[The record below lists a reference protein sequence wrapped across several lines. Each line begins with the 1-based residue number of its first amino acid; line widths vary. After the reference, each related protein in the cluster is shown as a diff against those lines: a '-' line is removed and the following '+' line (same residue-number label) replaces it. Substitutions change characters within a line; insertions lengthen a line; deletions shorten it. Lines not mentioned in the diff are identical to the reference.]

1 MGYDMARTGITY
13 NEVAAAIDKI
23 IAGGDDVT
31 IMRIRET
38 LGTGSP
44 NTIHRYLTEWRAAQP
59 QEQTRAVELPADLAA
74 ALTKEIERQAAEAR
88 SEIKIK
94 LLAAQEE
101 AAVLSKTGEETEACL
116 DVVRDELEAKSE
128 ECLKIKSDFD
138 RVTDMLSRTQ
148 SDLASERSL
157 VNEMRDELALTK
169 NRVSTLTDQVT
180 DLKSEL
186 SSSKQEAKL
195 ARDAQVQAEK
205 AAAVSAAQLEAEKNK
220 NADLLARLTSASDEN
235 LALKRECKDEV
246 DALKSELKSVRER
259 LEAERVVSSQVP
271 KLEESVKLY
280 LGEID
285 IAQSEIDDLKETVRK
300 LTDAQVGRS

>member
-169 NRVSTLTDQVT
+169 NRVLTLTDHVT

-246 DALKSELKSVRER
+246 DALKSELKIVRER

-300 LTDAQVGRS
+300 LTDAQVVRS